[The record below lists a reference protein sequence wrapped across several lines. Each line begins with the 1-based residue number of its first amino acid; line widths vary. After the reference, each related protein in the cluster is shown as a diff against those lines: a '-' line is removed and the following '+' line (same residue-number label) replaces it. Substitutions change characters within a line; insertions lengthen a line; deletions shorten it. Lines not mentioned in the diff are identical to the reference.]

1 MRRGI
6 LFGKRKPGRLHSDS
20 IRLQRHWEELGHV
33 SWNTASAG
41 TAATGSA
48 LPAKGPPQP
57 QTCTRA
63 GGCCRGFAGK
73 PSHPNSC
80 TFRGTSPPA
89 CSPPFFLLSPPPC
102 ERQLHWGTINVP
114 TPGHLRAGE
123 RMWWSRWS
131 QTKSQYRHSFHFLY
145 PALERMW

>member
-33 SWNTASAG
+33 SRNTASAG
-41 TAATGSA
+41 TAATGST

-73 PSHPNSC
+73 PSHPDSC

-89 CSPPFFLLSPPPC
+89 CSPPFFLLSPLPC
-102 ERQLHWGTINVP
+102 ERQLHWGTIHVP